1 MSRGFTE
8 LEKLQFGPYVMY
20 RSSFGP
26 EISYQL
32 WGRQGRANPPCWVCS
47 DALMSQLKE
56 QLLSAMKK

>member
-26 EISYQL
+26 EISSQL

-56 QLLSAMKK
+56 Q